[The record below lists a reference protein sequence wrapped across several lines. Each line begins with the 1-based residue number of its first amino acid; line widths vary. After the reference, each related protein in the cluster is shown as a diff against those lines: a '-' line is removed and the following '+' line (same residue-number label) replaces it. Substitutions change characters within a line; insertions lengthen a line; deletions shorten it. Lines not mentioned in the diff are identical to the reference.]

1 MRRLGLAVLVVAAA
15 ALAGQAP
22 AGVPPRA
29 PSGFRYAVPGW
40 TFAFPRDHGSHD
52 GFQTEWWYYT
62 GHLRGDNGHRYGFE
76 LTFFRVG
83 VEARGGAPRTAWD
96 LRHLAL
102 AHFAISDL
110 DGRKFRFHEKVS
122 RMSPYTAGAA
132 AGRLDLFNEGW
143 SASTQ
148 PDGSWRIRASADGDA
163 IDLVLR
169 AAKPPAVH
177 GTDGISVKGPDAGAA
192 SHYYSMTR
200 LRAAGTIRAG
210 GAASRCSGQVWMD
223 HEFSTS
229 VLGAAQEGW
238 DWVSLQLDDGTELML
253 YQMRNRDGTIDAASS
268 GSFVDAS
275 GRVETLRASDYA
287 IAARGSWTSPKSGA
301 AYPMGWRVA
310 IPRLG
315 LDLEVD
321 AEMEDQELVT
331 TSSTGVAYWE
341 GAVRARGTSRGKRTT
356 ALGYVEMTG
365 YAAPFKLRG
374 Q

>member
-1 MRRLGLAVLVVAAA
+1 MRRIGLAVFAVVAI
-15 ALAGQAP
+15 LAIPAP
-22 AGVPPRA
+22 AGAPARA
-29 PSGFRYAVPGW
+29 PSGFRYAAPGW

-52 GFQTEWWYYT
+52 EFQTEWWYYT
-62 GHLRGDNGHRYGFE
+62 GHLRGENGRRYGFE

-102 AHFAISDL
+102 AHFAVSDL
-110 DGRKFRFHEKVS
+110 DGRKFSFHEKVS
-122 RMSPYTAGAA
+122 RMSPYTAAA
-132 AGRLDLFNEGW
+132 APGRLDIVNEGW
-143 SASTQ
+143 SARTQ
-148 PDGSWRIRASADGDA
+148 PDGSWRIRASAGGDA

-177 GTDGISVKGPDAGAA
+177 GTNGISVKGSDAGAA

-200 LRAAGTIRAG
+200 LRAEGMVRAG
-210 GAASRCSGQVWMD
+210 GAPSRCSGQVWMD

-229 VLGAAQEGW
+229 VLGAEQAGW
-238 DWVSLQLDDGTELML
+238 DWFSLQLDDGTELML
-253 YQMRNRDGTIDAASS
+253 YQMRNRDGTIDPASS
-268 GSFVDAS
+268 GSFVDGS
-275 GRVETLRASDYA
+275 GRVERLLAADYA
-287 IAARGSWTSPKSGA
+287 IQPRSSWKSPKSGGV
-301 AYPMGWRVA
+301 YPMGWRVTV
-310 IPRLG
+310 PRLG
-315 LDLEVD
+315 IDLTID

-341 GAVRARGTSRGKRTT
+341 GAVRARGEWRGRRTT